1 MANMSNV
8 LLKDLGKGKFEFRYT
23 VLSNSLLATAEE
35 ITTELKGELF
45 DGYIVVPGWDNNRE
59 ITRLFGINIHLPD
72 VIYRVRT
79 VNIAMTRLLGD
90 HIRESFK
97 RKKGNARF
105 IKGLYIH
112 TKISAR
118 GLERRVYRSGQTAI
132 YPSGWSDRLSERVGK
147 ELLPWYLGNRT
158 RYFR

>member
-1 MANMSNV
+1 MAKMSNV
-8 LLKDLGKGKFEFRYT
+8 LLLDLGKGKFEFRYSIM
-23 VLSNSLLATAEE
+23 SNSLLATAEE

-45 DGYIVVPGWDNNRE
+45 DGYIIVPGWANNTKT
-59 ITRLFGINIHLPD
+59 TRLFGIIIHLPD

-90 HIRESFK
+90 HIRKSFD
-97 RKKGNARF
+97 RDYGNARF

-112 TKISAR
+112 TKLSA
-118 GLERRVYRSGQTAI
+118 GGIERRVYRSGSTAV
-132 YPSGWSDRLSERVGK
+132 YPSDWIDRLSTRVGK